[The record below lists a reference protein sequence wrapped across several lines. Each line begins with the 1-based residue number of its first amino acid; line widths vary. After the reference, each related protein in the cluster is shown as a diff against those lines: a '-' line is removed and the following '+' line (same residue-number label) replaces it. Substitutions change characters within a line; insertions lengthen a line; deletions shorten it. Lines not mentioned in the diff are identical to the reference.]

1 MIKLIVGIK
10 GTGKTK
16 QLIDLAN
23 KAIETTKGAVICVEK
38 GNKLMHEIKYQ
49 GRLVDVDEYAV
60 TDAHMLYG
68 FVCGMIASNSDITD
82 LFIDS
87 ALKICAD
94 DMAEFIKF
102 VKHAGALAEKSGVN
116 IVITSSIPVE
126 ELPTELEG
134 YTK

>member
-49 GRLVDVDEYAV
+49 GRLVDVDEYSII
-60 TDAHMLYG
+60 DAPPP
-68 FVCGMIASNSDITD
+68 
-82 LFIDS
+82 S
-87 ALKICAD
+87 ALYSCTTVISSSRIALLRPICAS
-94 DMAEFIKF
+94 K
-102 VKHAGALAEKSGVN
+102 
-116 IVITSSIPVE
+116 
-126 ELPTELEG
+126 
-134 YTK
+134 

>member
-87 ALKICAD
+87 ALKICGNDVA
-94 DMAEFIKF
+94 AFTEF
-102 VKHAGALAEKSGVN
+102 VEAVNALATKIGFNCVM
-116 IVITSSIPVE
+116 TSSIA
-126 ELPTELEG
+126 LEDVPESLNQ
-134 YTK
+134 YL

>member
-23 KAIETTKGAVICVEK
+23 SAIESTKGSVICVEK
-38 GNKLMHEIKYQ
+38 GNKLIHEIKYQ
-49 GRLVDVDEYAV
+49 GRLVDVDEYSV
-60 TDAHMLYG
+60 VDAHMLYG

-94 DMAEFIKF
+94 DISEFVKF
-102 VKHAGALAEKSGVN
+102 VKHVDTLSEKSGVN
-116 IVITSSIPVE
+116 IVITASIPVE
-126 ELPTELEG
+126 QLPAELTE